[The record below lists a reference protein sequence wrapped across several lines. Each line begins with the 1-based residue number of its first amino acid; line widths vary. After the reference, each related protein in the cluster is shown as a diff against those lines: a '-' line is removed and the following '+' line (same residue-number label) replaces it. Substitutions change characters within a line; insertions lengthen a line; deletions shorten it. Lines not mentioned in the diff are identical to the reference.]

1 MNKKKVSRFVLGMM
15 LSSTL
20 LVGCAGGARQNAAKN
35 EDPGKEPSKPGET
48 VTVLA
53 AASMTDAV
61 NELISSYVKS
71 HPEDPVVV
79 SYGGSGALQSQIEE
93 GAPADIFLSA
103 GEKQMDA
110 LEEGGHLIEGSRRD
124 LVKNEVVLVAPKD
137 SALNLSSFEDVMKD
151 EVKKIAI
158 ADPSSVPVGQYSEEI
173 FTSLGLWEKLQ
184 VSGKMVMSQDVRQS
198 LDWTAQGEVDLAT
211 VYATDA
217 ATEPEK
223 VKVITKAP
231 EGSHKPITYPIA
243 RIKGFG
249 EDESAKAFY
258 DYLTSDEAFAVYEKY
273 GFERP

>member
-1 MNKKKVSRFVLGMM
+1 
-15 LSSTL
+15 
-20 LVGCAGGARQNAAKN
+20 
-35 EDPGKEPSKPGET
+35 
-48 VTVLA
+48 
-53 AASMTDAV
+53 
-61 NELISSYVKS
+61 
-71 HPEDPVVV
+71 
-79 SYGGSGALQSQIEE
+79 
-93 GAPADIFLSA
+93 
-103 GEKQMDA
+103 MDA
-110 LEEGGHLIEGSRRD
+110 LEEGGYLIEGSRRD

-158 ADPSSVPVGQYSEEI
+158 ADPSFVPVGQYSEEI

-217 ATEPEK
+217 ATEPDK

-231 EGSHKPITYPIA
+231 EGSHKPITYSIA
-243 RIKGFG
+243 RINRFG
-249 EDESAKAFY
+249 EDKSAKAFY